1 MNQNELKKE
10 LQMNLP
16 EPPEGF
22 DARSEAKLA
31 KLMIEEEPQMKKKIS
46 VGLVFAI
53 VLALLSLTAVA
64 ATLSGWNIGS
74 FSRFYG
80 DQDVPEN
87 FESGFDQ
94 NLETELDGV
103 LFRIVDA
110 YATPGRAIVMTE
122 ISMKDGSPALF
133 RHWSDPAD
141 QTPLG
146 NYLYDLRGT
155 DDPRT
160 VQDYAEN
167 PQCNRWQDM
176 LWCVDD
182 TKAIFVSEA
191 FWTPADNEQAI
202 DLDWISYVLPESE
215 EEPDWEAVYASGKR
229 TAITLPVSDLETVT
243 IPVNQEITGPT
254 GPVIVDT
261 LTLKRSSL
269 ETRAVIS
276 FHADILH
283 SEDPETL
290 SCWSFCAYMPDSL
303 QPVPAV
309 LDKNPPDYYP
319 DPETNRISGIDELS
333 LNLPRDAEA
342 ICLHF
347 GQYHPEDANSCDE
360 LLYIP
365 LSEPYE
371 SAVIHPS
378 QE

>member
-1 MNQNELKKE
+1 M
-10 LQMNLP
+10 
-16 EPPEGF
+16 
-22 DARSEAKLA
+22 
-31 KLMIEEEPQMKKKIS
+31 
-46 VGLVFAI
+46 
-53 VLALLSLTAVA
+53 
-64 ATLSGWNIGS
+64 
-74 FSRFYG
+74 
-80 DQDVPEN
+80 
-87 FESGFDQ
+87 
-94 NLETELDGV
+94 
-103 LFRIVDA
+103 
-110 YATPGRAIVMTE
+110 
-122 ISMKDGSPALF
+122 
-133 RHWSDPAD
+133 
-141 QTPLG
+141 
-146 NYLYDLRGT
+146 
-155 DDPRT
+155 
-160 VQDYAEN
+160 
-167 PQCNRWQDM
+167 
-176 LWCVDD
+176 DD

-191 FWTPADNEQAI
+191 FWSPADNEQAI

-229 TAITLPVSDLETVT
+229 TAITLPVSVLETVT
-243 IPVNQEITGPT
+243 IPVSQEITGPT

-290 SCWSFCAYMPDSL
+290 TGCSFCAYMPDSL

-347 GQYHPEDANSCDE
+347 GQYHPADADSSDE

-371 SAVIHPS
+371 SGSAVIHPS